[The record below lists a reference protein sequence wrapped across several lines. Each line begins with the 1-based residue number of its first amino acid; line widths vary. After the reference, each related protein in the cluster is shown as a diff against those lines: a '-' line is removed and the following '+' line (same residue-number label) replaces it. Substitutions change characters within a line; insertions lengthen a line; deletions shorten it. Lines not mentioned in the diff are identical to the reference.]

1 MLLCKL
7 ASIASQLRLNRIEE
21 DLHIHAG
28 RAFKR
33 LSAAIPVNRT
43 VNELYEI
50 KVEEIKE
57 IDKAKFDN

>member
-7 ASIASQLRLNRIEE
+7 ASITSQHRIEE

-50 KVEEIKE
+50 KAEEIKE